1 MINIQFNNSL
11 LHFIFIGLLSSHSQ
25 SNIQS
30 SLLGF
35 PLAGVVY
42 AKNKLFRKRGVYN
55 RQIIVYYKLDSYVNP
70 KIATIIG
77 FRFGKMN
84 AIISRNTHQNRQL
97 ISEIFKTY
105 PDKSIRDKIY

>member
-11 LHFIFIGLLSSHSQ
+11 LHFIFVGLLSSHSQ

-42 AKNKLFRKRGVYN
+42 DKNKLFRKRGVYN
-55 RQIIVYYKLDSYVNP
+55 RQIVVYYKLDSVVNP

-77 FRFGKMN
+77 FRFGRMN
-84 AIISRNTHQNRQL
+84 SIISRDTQQNRQL
-97 ISEIFKTY
+97 ISAIFETY
-105 PDKSIRDKIY
+105 PDKNIRDKIY